1 LDQRLTRCKLVTAI
15 ASAGARVVQPSE
27 VRTADQMLTMLR
39 DKDEAWETMVN
50 HLMARGLKLHEASI
64 AAGYFM
70 EVLKV
75 VENNLAAHGVS
86 FE

>member
-1 LDQRLTRCKLVTAI
+1 
-15 ASAGARVVQPSE
+15 
-27 VRTADQMLTMLR
+27 MLTMLR